1 MKKLLVLFAMLMSL
15 TSACATIDLN
25 EIESKL
31 KTTGVT
37 GEIHGANSDSS
48 LFVLTVRDPKDFFT
62 NIQLPL
68 ISESEEIMSKLKST
82 KRHQFYTIKGDFA
95 DNKAPLK
102 HINVISIE
110 MSKDYTSE
118 LDQNPYQYK
127 YDVNDLRNKKEF
139 IGRIHAIGNE
149 GKMLV
154 MEYGD
159 QIVPV
164 FVAEQS
170 TADLVKTFYRGDLVR
185 VRIAARKTPESPLHV
200 GLVRVST
207 LQSSEKPI
215 ELIESLVR
223 SHGTPIEKTGVLVK
237 FPKSPQIIF
246 NIYALLVEDAEG
258 TNIQYTLV
266 NFEDQSLFKALREK
280 LETKWNEFI
289 GTEENFRNKL
299 INRKIMVKA
308 KGVSNMVD
316 QGQANPQIFI
326 NSLNDL
332 EFIVK

>member
-1 MKKLLVLFAMLMSL
+1 MKKLFVLLTTLMTL
-15 TSACATIDLN
+15 TTACAAIDLN
-25 EIESKL
+25 EVESKL

-37 GEIHGANSDSS
+37 GEIHGSNTESS

-68 ISESEEIMSKLKST
+68 ISENADIMSKLKST
-82 KRHQFYTIKGDFA
+82 KRHQFYTVKGEFA
-95 DNKAPLK
+95 DNKAPVK
-102 HINVISIE
+102 HINVTSLE

-127 YDVNDLRNKKEF
+127 YDVNDLKNKKEF

-164 FVAEQS
+164 FVAEPT

-185 VRIAARKTPESPLHV
+185 VRIAVRKNPDSPLHI
-200 GLVRVST
+200 GLVRSST
-207 LQSSEKPI
+207 LQANEKPI

-223 SHGTPIEKTGVLVK
+223 SHGTQIEKTGVLVK

-266 NFEDQSLFKALREK
+266 NFEDQALFKALREK
-280 LETKWNEFI
+280 LETKWNENV
-289 GTEENFRNKL
+289 GSEENFSNKL
-299 INRKIMVKA
+299 INRKIVVKA
-308 KGVSNMVD
+308 KGISNMVD
-316 QGQANPQIFI
+316 QGQANPQILI
-326 NSLNDL
+326 NSINDL
-332 EFIVK
+332 EFVK

>member
-1 MKKLLVLFAMLMSL
+1 MNKILVLLTTFITF
-15 TSACATIDLN
+15 TSACASVDLN
-25 EIESKL
+25 EVESKL

-37 GEIHGANSDSS
+37 GEIHGSNTESS

-68 ISESEEIMSKLKST
+68 VSESDEIMTKLKSS
-82 KRHQFYTIKGDFA
+82 KRHQFYNVKGEFVE
-95 DNKAPLK
+95 NKAPIK
-102 HINVISIE
+102 HINVTSIE
-110 MSKDYTSE
+110 MTKDYASE
-118 LDQNPYQYK
+118 LDHNPYQYK
-127 YDVNDLRNKKEF
+127 YDINELKNKKEF

-164 FVAEQS
+164 FVAEPS

-185 VRIAARKTPESPLHV
+185 VRIAARKNPESPLHV
-200 GLVRVST
+200 GLVRAST
-207 LQSSEKPI
+207 LQANEKPI

-223 SHGTPIEKTGVLVK
+223 THGTPIEKTGVLVK

-266 NFEDQSLFKALREK
+266 NFDDPALFKALREK
-280 LETKWNEFI
+280 LETKWNENV
-289 GTEENFRNKL
+289 GSEENFRNKL
-299 INRKIMVKA
+299 INRKIIVKA
-308 KGVSNMVD
+308 KGISNMVD
-316 QGQANPQIFI
+316 QGQANPQILI
-326 NSLNDL
+326 NSVNDL